1 MRVLTPGLRLMLM
14 VTCAFIIIGGLR
26 YASDFLMPVVL
37 AFFLA
42 VLNAPFMEWLHRR
55 GLPHVLAVIVTLVV
69 NLAVVGAVI
78 GLAVNTMLSFLPRAP
93 EYVDQMRENVEIW
106 SNHIFDNPILT
117 KTDQLQ
123 ESKENFTEVLR
134 RQATQFTYE
143 LPTGNQLL
151 DKVASLTGTIFFVFI
166 VMIFMMS
173 ESLITKAKLREI
185 REANGPN
192 LALMARVSSDIQ
204 RYLHIKTGVSLV
216 TGVLA
221 WLLTWSFGLEFPML
235 WGLLAFVLNYVPSI
249 GSIIAAVPPC
259 LLALSQLTVLEASLI
274 ALGYLC
280 INMALGNLIEPM
292 LLGRRFGIST
302 LVVILSAL
310 FWGWLWGP
318 VGMFVAIPLTIL
330 LKVVLDNTEE
340 FRWLSVAM
348 GKPAVDDELEN
359 PWANDSKASSDL
371 RVDDGEVPDKAG

>member
-26 YASDFLMPVVL
+26 HASDFLMPVVL

-42 VLNAPFMEWLHRR
+42 VLNAPFVAWLHRR
-55 GLPHVLAVIVTLVV
+55 GLPHVLAVILTLVV
-69 NLAVVGAVI
+69 NLAVVGAFV
-78 GLAVNTMLSFLPRAP
+78 GLAVNTMLSFLPKAP
-93 EYVDQMRENVEIW
+93 EYVDQMRENVEVW
-106 SNHIFDNPILT
+106 SSHIFDNPILT

-123 ESKENFTEVLR
+123 ESKENFTEVVR

-173 ESLITKAKLREI
+173 ESLFTKTKLEEI
-185 REANGPN
+185 RAAYGPN

-204 RYLHIKTGVSLV
+204 RYLHIKTAVSLV
-216 TGVLA
+216 TGCLV
-221 WLLTWSFGLEFPML
+221 WLLTWAFGLEFPLL

-249 GSIIAAVPPC
+249 GSIIAAVPPS
-259 LLALSQLTVLEASLI
+259 LLALSQLSILEAALI
-274 ALGYLC
+274 GLGFLC
-280 INMALGNLIEPM
+280 INMALGNIIEPM

-318 VGMFVAIPLTIL
+318 IGMFVAIPLTML
-330 LKVVLDNTEE
+330 LKVVLDNTDE

-348 GKPAVDDELEN
+348 GNSAQDDDLVAVWINDHADLQNDDDNVLDN
-359 PWANDSKASSDL
+359 P
-371 RVDDGEVPDKAG
+371 G